1 MFGLWKSRRA
11 RSAARAM
18 IGPLLN
24 QSMQRGAIPETAF
37 RDPYIIGF
45 LSMLIT
51 LIAKRQVGQLGA
63 ASLAAVQAK
72 AWTDITRTDGTLVG
86 EEICFLSAGHDK
98 AFDLGCRNAS
108 SFFQAVSQASD
119 HRLGDDFADTE
130 AFPAPFIGVSEGESS
145 LWARYFD
152 AYVGN
157 RSAVADEL

>member
-11 RSAARAM
+11 RNAACGM

-24 QSMQRGAIPETAF
+24 QSMQRGAIPDTAF

-51 LIAKRQVGQLGA
+51 LIAKRQVGPLGA

-72 AWTDITRTDGTLVG
+72 AWTDITGADGALVG

-98 AFDLGCRNAS
+98 AFDLGCRNATR
-108 SFFQAVSQASD
+108 FFEAV
-119 HRLGDDFADTE
+119 
-130 AFPAPFIGVSEGESS
+130 
-145 LWARYFD
+145 
-152 AYVGN
+152 
-157 RSAVADEL
+157 

>member
-11 RSAARAM
+11 RCAAREM
-18 IGPLLN
+18 IGPLIN

-51 LIAKRQVGQLGA
+51 LIAKRQVGPLGA
-63 ASLAAVQAK
+63 ASLASVQAR
-72 AWTDITRTDGTLVG
+72 AWSDITGTDGALVG
-86 EEICFLSAGHDK
+86 EEICFLSAGQDK

-108 SFFQAVSQASD
+108 SFFQAVSEVFD
-119 HRLGDDFADTE
+119 HQRDDDLADTP
-130 AFPAPFIGVSEGESS
+130 ALSAPFIGAREGESS

-152 AYVGN
+152 AYVGS
-157 RSAVADEL
+157 RTAVADEW